1 MRIPSF
7 PRWSRS
13 LVGLIA
19 LALAL
24 GACAFGASTT
34 SAQNE
39 NPTTNAATAVG
50 STPTSQP
57 VAQQGTT
64 CPSLSGF
71 SGAQAATAGSGFG
84 DVSFPPNSISTSI
97 ATSGGGAGRFTIK
110 QFDVCTPATTTNG
123 VYSFYSG
130 SPTSGGMVGVGWT
143 QAATYPYNGAWPASC
158 GDPYCWKK
166 DNKSRYVS
174 LEKVTSRGN
183 GLVSYHMRLAIPPAG
198 PTCVSSLGIYNGKTW
213 ATTPNGVS
221 DIYAPPFTLDGL
233 GEGGGDAH
241 SVTQYMNG
249 ECSAGS
255 YSSVSS
261 FFSTGLAAHGWS
273 HSTPPSTLAT
283 SCHTTGTQW
292 WKGSEIFS
300 WFNDTSDNATAAANT
315 AYWGFNW
322 CHAQ

>member
-1 MRIPSF
+1 
-7 PRWSRS
+7 
-13 LVGLIA
+13 
-19 LALAL
+19 
-24 GACAFGASTT
+24 
-34 SAQNE
+34 
-39 NPTTNAATAVG
+39 
-50 STPTSQP
+50 
-57 VAQQGTT
+57 
-64 CPSLSGF
+64 
-71 SGAQAATAGSGFG
+71 
-84 DVSFPPNSISTSI
+84 
-97 ATSGGGAGRFTIK
+97 
-110 QFDVCTPATTTNG
+110 
-123 VYSFYSG
+123 
-130 SPTSGGMVGVGWT
+130 MVGVGWT

>member
-1 MRIPSF
+1 LPVLFRIPHALPCLALPRSTLSLARVANTGLKGSRSLAPGRLGSAVQEVSMRIPSF

-84 DVSFPPNSISTSI
+84 DVSFPSNSISTSI

-123 VYSFYSG
+123 VYSFFSG
-130 SPTSGGMVGVGWT
+130 SPTSGGMVGAGWA
-143 QAATYPYNGAWPASC
+143 QATYGYKVEQVGRLPIPGRGEIDLKMFQEFLGRSAEQIEEKTDNELWPESTAARIGPIPEAS
-158 GDPYCWKK
+158 
-166 DNKSRYVS
+166 
-174 LEKVTSRGN
+174 
-183 GLVSYHMRLAIPPAG
+183 PPTH
-198 PTCVSSLGIYNGKTW
+198 PS
-213 ATTPNGVS
+213 
-221 DIYAPPFTLDGL
+221 
-233 GEGGGDAH
+233 
-241 SVTQYMNG
+241 
-249 ECSAGS
+249 
-255 YSSVSS
+255 
-261 FFSTGLAAHGWS
+261 STGSPSSSAAR
-273 HSTPPSTLAT
+273 P
-283 SCHTTGTQW
+283 
-292 WKGSEIFS
+292 
-300 WFNDTSDNATAAANT
+300 
-315 AYWGFNW
+315 
-322 CHAQ
+322 

>member
-1 MRIPSF
+1 MRILSF
-7 PRWSRS
+7 PRWSRF

-19 LALAL
+19 LTLAL
-24 GACAFGASTT
+24 GGCAIGTSTT
-34 SAQNE
+34 SEQSGGST
-39 NPTTNAATAVG
+39 PTASGA
-50 STPTSQP
+50 TPTSQP
-57 VAQQGTT
+57 VSQQAST
-64 CPSLSGF
+64 CPNLSGF
-71 SGAQAATAGSGFG
+71 SGAQAATAGAGFG
-84 DVSFPPNSISTSI
+84 DVSFPSNSISTSI
-97 ATSGGGAGRFTIK
+97 ATSGGGGGRFTIK
-110 QFDVCTPATTTNG
+110 QFDVCTPATATSAI
-123 VYSFYSG
+123 YSFFASG
-130 SPTSGGMVGVGWT
+130 LPGSGWSG
-143 QAATYPYNGAWPASC
+143 ASTYPYNGAWPASC

-198 PTCVSSLGIYNGKTW
+198 PTCVSSLGIYDGKTW
-213 ATTPNGVS
+213 TTYPNGVS
-221 DIYAPPFTLDGL
+221 DVYAPPFTLDGL

-241 SVTQYMNG
+241 SATQYMNG

-261 FFSTGLAAHGWS
+261 FFSTGLAGHGWN
-273 HSTPPSTLAT
+273 HSTP
-283 SCHTTGTQW
+283 GTQW

-300 WFNDTSDNATAAANT
+300 WFNDTGDNATAAANT